1 MFATY
6 LIGLREG
13 LEATLVVSIL
23 VAFLVKSQRRDRL
36 PQVWAGVGLAVALS
50 VLFGWLIEYTST
62 TLLARSEDRELF
74 EAVTS
79 VAAVVFVTWMIF
91 WMRRAARSIAGEL
104 RGKLSEALAVGSL
117 AVAGMAF
124 LAVIREGLETALIF
138 YSAAQGAAGDTG
150 PLLALIGGIATA
162 VVIGGLL
169 YASALRIN
177 LSRFFTWTG
186 ALLILVAAGILKY
199 GVHDFQEAGV
209 LPGLNNLAFDIT
221 TVLDPSTWYAALLA
235 GMFNITAA
243 PTVLETIAWVA
254 YAVPVLVLFLRP
266 ARRATATAPRPAPQT
281 STDSDAAPQASTG
294 SDAALTAGA
303 RSEAAPRAGAD
314 SEAAPAT
321 GTRTEADT
329 DEPASAPHRA

>member
-36 PQVWAGVGLAVALS
+36 PQVWAGVALAVALS
-50 VLFGWLIEYTST
+50 VLFGWLIEYTSSS
-62 TLLARSEDRELF
+62 LLARSEDRELF
-74 EAVTS
+74 EAITS

-91 WMRRAARSIAGEL
+91 WMRRAARTIAGEL
-104 RGKLSEALAVGSL
+104 RGKLTEALAVGSL

-138 YSAAQGAAGDTG
+138 YSAAQGAAGDSG

-162 VVIGGLL
+162 VALGVLL

-177 LSRFFTWTG
+177 LGKFFTWTG

-209 LPGLNNLAFDIT
+209 LPGLNDLAFDIT
-221 TVLDPSTWYAALLA
+221 TALDPSTWYAALLA
-235 GMFNITAA
+235 GMFNVTPA
-243 PTVLETIAWVA
+243 PTVLETIAWIG
-254 YAVPVLVLFLRP
+254 YAVPVLLLFLRP
-266 ARRATATAPRPAPQT
+266 TRRTPAPV
-281 STDSDAAPQASTG
+281 
-294 SDAALTAGA
+294 
-303 RSEAAPRAGAD
+303 
-314 SEAAPAT
+314 AAPAGPEAETAPTTGATTTTVPERGADT
-321 GTRTEADT
+321 GTGAEA
-329 DEPASAPHRA
+329 ASTPQRA